1 MVNKQEN
8 TESGSKLLD
17 LPQQLTAGDLSGI
30 MDVAP
35 SEVIKELMRHG
46 VMANINE
53 LVEFETAVVV
63 AHEFGFKVLKPKLA
77 SQKSLKSEFDTS
89 SLNDSDVILRSPVV
103 TILGHVDH
111 GKTSILDAIRGS
123 NIAESEFGGITQ
135 SIGAYQVTHDKEKI
149 TFIDT
154 PGHEA
159 FTAMRARGAQITDIA
174 VLVVA
179 ADDGVMKQTSEAI
192 DHIKSANT
200 PMIVAIN
207 KCDSPNA
214 NIARVKT
221 QLVEYDVV
229 PEEFGGDVMCIETV
243 ATTSKGI
250 SDLLE
255 SIVLLGQIL
264 ELRVPKNT
272 KGLGYVLEG
281 TLDKSR
287 GSLGTIL
294 VKEGLVTIGDYIV
307 AGEIVGKIRNL
318 TDGFNRNVKNVGP
331 GAPAQV
337 LGLSSVPKAGDE
349 FQIFKTDKEAKKF
362 LKSVPTSKSRTK
374 SVISG
379 KDSEDDDKF
388 RLIIKCGTDGS
399 VDAVRKVLETMENND
414 ITLEIIHASSG
425 SVNENDVMLASAA
438 DAVVI
443 GFQSQIE
450 QGAIRQSKANDVL
463 IKNYN
468 IVYEMIDDLNEMLIA
483 NKKGQTEEKIHGVAE
498 VLDMFSVGKRQVA
511 GGFRVVEGEMR
522 RNGLIKIT
530 RGDAVVFQGS
540 ILSLRHLKENVRE
553 VKNGMEG
560 GLTVDGFNN
569 YEKGDLIECFE
580 IITT

>member
-229 PEEFGGDVMCIETV
+229 PEEFGGEVMCIETV
-243 ATTSKGI
+243 
-250 SDLLE
+250 L
-255 SIVLLGQIL
+255 SI
-264 ELRVPKNT
+264 
-272 KGLGYVLEG
+272 
-281 TLDKSR
+281 
-287 GSLGTIL
+287 
-294 VKEGLVTIGDYIV
+294 
-307 AGEIVGKIRNL
+307 
-318 TDGFNRNVKNVGP
+318 
-331 GAPAQV
+331 
-337 LGLSSVPKAGDE
+337 
-349 FQIFKTDKEAKKF
+349 
-362 LKSVPTSKSRTK
+362 
-374 SVISG
+374 
-379 KDSEDDDKF
+379 
-388 RLIIKCGTDGS
+388 
-399 VDAVRKVLETMENND
+399 
-414 ITLEIIHASSG
+414 
-425 SVNENDVMLASAA
+425 
-438 DAVVI
+438 
-443 GFQSQIE
+443 
-450 QGAIRQSKANDVL
+450 
-463 IKNYN
+463 
-468 IVYEMIDDLNEMLIA
+468 
-483 NKKGQTEEKIHGVAE
+483 
-498 VLDMFSVGKRQVA
+498 
-511 GGFRVVEGEMR
+511 
-522 RNGLIKIT
+522 
-530 RGDAVVFQGS
+530 
-540 ILSLRHLKENVRE
+540 
-553 VKNGMEG
+553 
-560 GLTVDGFNN
+560 
-569 YEKGDLIECFE
+569 
-580 IITT
+580 

>member
-1 MVNKQEN
+1 MY
-8 TESGSKLLD
+8 
-17 LPQQLTAGDLSGI
+17 DLSL
-30 MDVAP
+30 ATQ
-35 SEVIKELMRHG
+35 G
-46 VMANINE
+46 VMVSQYNTGVNYSLGFGIHLDIEKSVYWFQEATKQGHSKAPFNMAI
-53 LVEFETAVVV
+53 LYAKGGKVQKDLILSETY
-63 AHEFGFKVLKPKLA
+63 FLLA
-77 SQKSLKSEFDTS
+77 SE
-89 SLNDSDVILRSPVV
+89 
-103 TILGHVDH
+103 
-111 GKTSILDAIRGS
+111 RG
-123 NIAESEFGGITQ
+123 N
-135 SIGAYQVTHDKEKI
+135 
-149 TFIDT
+149 
-154 PGHEA
+154 
-159 FTAMRARGAQITDIA
+159 
-174 VLVVA
+174 
-179 ADDGVMKQTSEAI
+179 
-192 DHIKSANT
+192 
-200 PMIVAIN
+200 
-207 KCDSPNA
+207 
-214 NIARVKT
+214 
-221 QLVEYDVV
+221 
-229 PEEFGGDVMCIETV
+229 
-243 ATTSKGI
+243 
-250 SDLLE
+250 
-255 SIVLLGQIL
+255 
-264 ELRVPKNT
+264 
-272 KGLGYVLEG
+272 
-281 TLDKSR
+281 
-287 GSLGTIL
+287 
-294 VKEGLVTIGDYIV
+294 
-307 AGEIVGKIRNL
+307 
-318 TDGFNRNVKNVGP
+318 
-331 GAPAQV
+331 
-337 LGLSSVPKAGDE
+337 
-349 FQIFKTDKEAKKF
+349 KEAKKF